1 MSSPTQPRLRL
12 YALALRLYPAA
23 FRARYADEMLDI
35 ARLEY
40 ARSSHPLRFAA
51 SLASDTLRAALR
63 EHLRAA
69 TPARPGYIA
78 AFALFFSVLL
88 LTVAVFSQQILR
100 RAADR
105 NPAFIAHLVS
115 SPPMDDRSEPY
126 RKKLVADELSN
137 PKQEI
142 SSEGW
147 LKSAS
152 PIVLIYD
159 ASGQPIAGNA
169 LLHGTLPR
177 LPHGIFNT
185 IRDRREFRVTWQPRV
200 GIRVALTGDVLPSGG
215 FVVAGQSLLLAESK
229 VIRFHSILLWLW
241 AFAMLACA
249 FLALFA
255 RKRTRHP
262 TT

>member
-78 AFALFFSVLL
+78 AFALFFSFLL
-88 LTVAVFSQQILR
+88 IAVSVFSQQILR
-100 RAADR
+100 RGADR
-105 NPAFIAHLVS
+105 QPTRLAETIS
-115 SPPMDDRSEPY
+115 RTSPQDPS
-126 RKKLVADELSN
+126 VAAPLAA

-142 SSEGW
+142 SSQRW
-147 LKSAS
+147 LRSGS

-159 ASGQPIAGNA
+159 PSGQPVAGNA

>member
-1 MSSPTQPRLRL
+1 MNSPTHPRLRL
-12 YALALRLYPAA
+12 YALALHLYPSA
-23 FRARYADEMLDI
+23 FRARYADEMLQT

-51 SLASDTLRAALR
+51 ALASDTLRSLLR

-69 TPARPGYIA
+69 TPARPVYVA
-78 AFALFFSVLL
+78 AFALFFSFLL
-88 LTVAVFSQQILR
+88 LAVAVFNQQILR
-100 RAADR
+100 RGADR
-105 NPAFIAHLVS
+105 QPARLAETIS
-115 SPPMDDRSEPY
+115 RTSPQDPS
-126 RKKLVADELSN
+126 VAATLAA

-147 LKSAS
+147 LRSAS

-159 ASGQPIAGNA
+159 PSGQPVAGNA

-215 FVVAGQSLLLAESK
+215 FVVAGQSLILADSK
-229 VIRFHSILLWLW
+229 VIRFHSILLWMW
-241 AFAMLACA
+241 AFAMLACCA
-249 FLALFA
+249 ILIVT
-255 RKRTRHP
+255 RTRTHRA
-262 TT
+262 